1 MANHG
6 PLIKQLLNDLSQD
19 VKGYQQLALQLKQQ
33 HLLLTNRDS
42 NALLSLNQDLDQV
55 MATLSQHAKQRAE
68 SMTTLGLTQDD
79 QGMQRLFAALP
90 APLNQQG
97 RQLWQQLHKL
107 TLECQSLNNQ
117 NGRLL
122 AHQKQLMDK
131 LLKPEQQY
139 CYGPAV

>member
-1 MANHG
+1 MASHG
-6 PLIKQLLNDLSQD
+6 PLIKQLLSDLAQD

-42 NALLSLNQDLDQV
+42 TALLSLNQELDRL
-55 MATLSQHAKQRAE
+55 MATLSTHAKQRAT
-68 SMTTLGLTQDD
+68 SMASIGLSQDD

-90 APLNQQG
+90 AQLGQQG

-107 TLECQSLNNQ
+107 TLECQTLNNQ
-117 NGRLL
+117 NGRQL

-139 CYGPAV
+139 SYGPAL